1 MLMAPGCL
9 GPGCCTLCCCACR
22 RWKTT
27 FLCYLSCLC
36 AVSPWTH
43 QSLDQGWSSDGV
55 WASPSLQAHI
65 HGPYVL
71 RWKLSLRRACL
82 YLPANDEIRWENA
95 LLVLA
100 FYKVWQR
107 HRDGVLLYI
116 HVSIWAL
123 WGQSKNSARNTTKP
137 LCSIS
142 FAPFW
147 SCTMFA
153 CGEQPQ
159 DTRTAWRPTRCES
172 SRNAQLTDSCSY
184 YLITLPAQGPYEK
197 QYQAATENVQQ
208 DSLNKMW
215 TSEINPCETKQ
226 LITMQAHAT
235 PLIPGSPVPSGYWH
249 RKGF

>member
-1 MLMAPGCL
+1 MTKLYSFQAAWSHNYLGPEAIAQGFTCPRTHPQYQCCSTQGHPHADGCL

-43 QSLDQGWSSDGV
+43 QSLDQGWSSAGV

-100 FYKVWQR
+100 FCKVWQR
-107 HRDGVLLYI
+107 HREG
-116 HVSIWAL
+116 
-123 WGQSKNSARNTTKP
+123 SAS
-137 LCSIS
+137 LH
-142 FAPFW
+142 
-147 SCTMFA
+147 SC
-153 CGEQPQ
+153 
-159 DTRTAWRPTRCES
+159 RC
-172 SRNAQLTDSCSY
+172 LG
-184 YLITLPAQGPYEK
+184 TLRAGRELS
-197 QYQAATENVQQ
+197 TE
-208 DSLNKMW
+208 
-215 TSEINPCETKQ
+215 
-226 LITMQAHAT
+226 H
-235 PLIPGSPVPSGYWH
+235 H
-249 RKGF
+249 